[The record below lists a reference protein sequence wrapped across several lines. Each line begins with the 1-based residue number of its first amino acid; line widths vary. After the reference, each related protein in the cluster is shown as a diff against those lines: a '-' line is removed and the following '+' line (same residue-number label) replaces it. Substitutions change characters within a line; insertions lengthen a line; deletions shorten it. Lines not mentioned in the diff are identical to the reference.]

1 MYKVLKFGGSSIKT
15 AKLIK
20 NVTKIIK
27 NEEKKYSIIVIVSA
41 IGSITDKLNY
51 LAKNI
56 NNPKLFINSFN
67 KIKNF
72 HQKIISNLG
81 LVISENIKSI
91 FNELENE
98 MTENTDYNILQAT
111 DKITSYGERLSAHI
125 IAEYLSSIG
134 TKSKF
139 FDSRKVILTD
149 NNFGN
154 ALVDLKNSYEKIK
167 NCFNGID
174 STQIVTGFIGATK
187 RGETTTIGR
196 SGSDYTASIFA
207 AALHAKE
214 IQIWSDVDGILSA
227 NPKVIKNAK
236 TIKNLSYREAM
247 EMAHA
252 GAKVIFPPTIIPALN
267 HNIPISVKNTY
278 NPKKPGS
285 IITRNVDR
293 RDGEVIGISS
303 QSGMTL
309 FRLQG
314 PGMVGSYGIIGRIFT
329 ALAKE
334 KINIVLV
341 SQVFSE
347 HSVCFVIQSDKISI
361 SRRLLKDEF
370 EFELRNHIINR
381 IVVEES
387 VSLIALVGEGMRKK
401 CGISGK
407 LFKALGDKNINIIAI
422 AQGSSET
429 NISIVVDDEKGDEAL
444 KILHLEFFENIYKI
458 PAIYLAGVG
467 NVGKS
472 LLKILNNNK
481 LNNFNLNGIIRRKK
495 MLLNQYGLDINS
507 LENSFNSQSI
517 KTDIKTIISQSKNNM
532 NKIFI
537 DCTDSKKVSENY
549 LNLMSNGFS
558 IVAANKKANTMN
570 YNYFKK
576 IDNFSRNSSVK
587 YKYETNVGA
596 GLPIISTIKSLISSG
611 DKILKIEG
619 VLSGTLS
626 YLFNNYNGTISF
638 SNLVKQAKRKGYTE
652 PDPRN
657 DLNGLDVARKLLII
671 ARLIGLK
678 IELSDIYV
686 KNLLPDKSETLPSI
700 SEFLNFYEIKDK
712 EFEALLEN
720 AKKQNKKLCYIGSIN
735 QKNIKVDLE
744 MIDSNHDFYNIS
756 GSENIISIQTNRY
769 FEKPIII
776 RGYGAGAEVTAA
788 GIMADINSI
797 LEEI

>member
-27 NEEKKYSIIVIVSA
+27 NEEKKYKIIVIVSA
-41 IGSITDKLNY
+41 IESITDKLNY

-56 NNPKLFINSFN
+56 NNPQIFFNLFN

-98 MTENTDYNILQAT
+98 MTGNTDLNILQAT

-154 ALVDLKNSYEKIK
+154 ALVDLISSYEKIK
-167 NCFNGID
+167 NYFNEID

-207 AALHAKE
+207 AALNAKE
-214 IQIWSDVDGILSA
+214 IQIWTDVDGILSA

-285 IITRNVDR
+285 VITRNVNR

-329 ALAKE
+329 VLAKE

-347 HSVCFVIQSDKISI
+347 HSVCFVIQSEKINI

-381 IVVEES
+381 IVVEKS
-387 VSLIALVGEGMRKK
+387 VSLIALVGEGMRNK

-407 LFKALGDKNINIIAI
+407 LFKALGDKHINIIAI

-444 KILHLEFFENIYKI
+444 KILHLEFFENIYKT
-458 PAIYLAGVG
+458 PAIFLAGVG

-472 LLKILNNNK
+472 LLKILKNDK
-481 LNNFNLNGIIRRKK
+481 LNTFNLNGIIRRKK
-495 MLLNQYGLDINS
+495 MLLNQYGLDINN
-507 LENSFNSQSI
+507 LENSFNNQSI
-517 KTDIKTIISQSKNNM
+517 KTDIKTIISKSKKNM

-576 IDNFSRNSSVK
+576 IDNFSKNSYVK

-686 KNLLPDKSETLPSI
+686 KSLLPDKSETMPSI
-700 SEFLNFYEIKDK
+700 SEFLNFYKIKDK

-720 AKKQNKKLCYIGSIN
+720 AKNQNKKLCYIGSIN
-735 QKNIKVDLE
+735 HKIIKVDLE
-744 MIDSNHDFYNIS
+744 MIDSNHNFYNIS
-756 GSENIISIQTNRY
+756 GSENIISIQTKRY

-788 GIMADINSI
+788 GVMADINSI